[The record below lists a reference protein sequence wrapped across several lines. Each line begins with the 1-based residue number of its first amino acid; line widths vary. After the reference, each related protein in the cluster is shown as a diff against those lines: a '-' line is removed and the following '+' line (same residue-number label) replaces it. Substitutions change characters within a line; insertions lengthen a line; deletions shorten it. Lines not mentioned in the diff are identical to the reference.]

1 MEQAIIDQNIAHYK
15 AVFKIKVYQD
25 KIYHKL
31 SLNKMWDK
39 ILNGKLEEEDCSN
52 KEVFEF
58 LSLLQRNNGI

>member
-1 MEQAIIDQNIAHYK
+1 M
-15 AVFKIKVYQD
+15 FKTKVYQD
-25 KIYHKL
+25 KVYQKL
-31 SLNKMWDK
+31 SSNKIWDK

>member
-15 AVFKIKVYQD
+15 AMFKTKVYQD

-31 SLNKMWDK
+31 SSNKIQDK
-39 ILNGKLEEEDCSN
+39 ILNGKLEEENCSN

-58 LSLLQRNNGI
+58 LLLLQRNNGI